1 METSHQLKVQSHI
14 LRLLGDQLIG
24 HDRLAVFELVK
35 NSYDADASEVLVTL
49 NLKEP
54 KPNVTIEDNGTG
66 MSLDTLV
73 NAWLEVGT
81 DSKRSNAGKKRSV
94 LFNRKPLGEK
104 GVGRLAVQKLG
115 QTLKL
120 ITRQAGG
127 SEYEFIINWGNLIS
141 SSKYLDEKLQ
151 VKIQE
156 NEKPQHFKSSHGT
169 YIEISDLHNPDWS
182 RRDIRDLYRLVKSLS
197 NPLSSAD
204 SFDVE
209 LRLPGREDDIADLPD
224 VGDML
229 ENAMW
234 KFSFRINE
242 EGIFKYA
249 YFFKPPRFKSLKS
262 DFKRF
267 TGKLP
272 LIQEDKDDLSSKAV
286 QKREKNIFLTKEDL
300 EGIGPITGRI
310 YAFQQSS
317 AMLKLIG
324 NSQQLKNWLTLQS
337 GVRVYRDQIRVFN
350 YGEPGDDWLRLNTR
364 RINTP
369 GGKFGTNSVVSY
381 INLALEESGDL
392 KEKTNREGFDEN
404 DGYKLLRRI
413 ILSVFERFEFQHAND
428 RKAVDIA
435 IKGEEKIEPLDEAIE
450 KIKKTAAKYKIQDEV
465 APALLSIKQELNK
478 YREVMTHSGVAAMN
492 INLAFHEMVHG
503 VDRIVYQLESNV
515 NPTAIQKTVSHLRS
529 LLATFKPLLK
539 RERNKSLPAEEL
551 TKRVL
556 AMHEHRFPRHE
567 IVLSN
572 RTSDSDTTI
581 NFNVKGPIN
590 LIIGALS
597 NIIDNAIYWSRYRK
611 ERDNSEIEAAIL
623 VTSSWDEETKEG
635 IIAVIDNGPG
645 FQLPEESIGKPFA
658 TTKTGG
664 MGLGLYY
671 ARLVMESMQGSLII
685 CPAEELREDLNF
697 SETYDGTAVVLQFKD

>member
-1 METSHQLKVQSHI
+1 MEPSYQLKVQSHI

-35 NSYDADASEVLVTL
+35 NSYDADSSEVSVTL
-49 NLKEP
+49 DLH
-54 KPNVTIEDNGTG
+54 KPVPSITVLDNGSG
-66 MSLDTLV
+66 MSIETLV
-73 NAWLEVGT
+73 NAWLEIGT
-81 DSKRSNAGKKRSV
+81 DSKRSKEGKKRSPE
-94 LFNRKPLGEK
+94 FNRKPLGEK

-115 QTLKL
+115 KTLKL
-120 ITRQAGG
+120 ITKQENG
-127 SEYEFIINWGNLIS
+127 SEYEFTINWDALIN
-141 SSKYLDEKLQ
+141 SSKYLDNKMQ
-151 VKIQE
+151 VQILK
-156 NEKPQHFKSSHGT
+156 NEIPKYFTSSHGT
-169 YIEISDLHNPDWS
+169 FIEITELHNSDWT

-197 NPLSSAD
+197 NPFSTND
-204 SFDVE
+204 SFNVE
-209 LRLPGREDDIADLPD
+209 LNIPGREDDISDLPD

-229 ENAMW
+229 GNALW
-234 KFSFRINE
+234 KFIFRIDKK
-242 EGIFKYA
+242 GTLRYA
-249 YFFKPPRFKSLKS
+249 YIFNPPRFKNLKP

-267 TGKLP
+267 VEKLP
-272 LIQEDKDDLSSKAV
+272 LISEDKDDLANKNSE
-286 QKREKNIFLTKEDL
+286 KRNKNIFLTPDEL

-310 YAFQQSS
+310 YAFLQTSEV
-317 AMLKLIG
+317 LKLMG
-324 NSQQLKNWLTLQS
+324 NSQQLKNWLIAQS

-369 GGKFGTNSVVSY
+369 GGKFGTNSIVSY
-381 INLALEESGDL
+381 INLSLEQSTHL
-392 KEKTNREGFDEN
+392 QEKTNREGFDEN
-404 DGYKLLRRI
+404 DCYKLLRRI
-413 ILSVFERFEFQHAND
+413 TLSIFERFESRH
-428 RKAVDIA
+428 AVDRTAIDVA
-435 IKGEEKIEPLDEAIE
+435 IKGEGTVPPFDQAID
-450 KIKKTAAKYKIQDEV
+450 KIKKTATKHKLQAEIG
-465 APALLSIKQELNK
+465 PALISIKNELDK
-478 YREVMTHSGVAAMN
+478 YREVMTASGVAAMN

-503 VDRIVYQLESNV
+503 VDRIVYQLETNV
-515 NPTAIQKTVSHLRS
+515 NPEAIQKTVTHLRS

-539 RERNKSLPAEEL
+539 KEKTKTLPAEEL

-572 RTSDSDTTI
+572 RTSDGDDGI

-611 ERDNSEIEAAIL
+611 ERDNGKLDAAIL
-623 VTSSWDEETKEG
+623 IISTWDVELKEG

-645 FQLPEESIGKPFA
+645 FQLPEEAIGKPFA

-671 ARLVMESMQGSLII
+671 ARLVMESIQGKLII
-685 CPAEELREDLNF
+685 CPAEELREDLGF
-697 SETYDGTAVVLQFKD
+697 SKNYDGSAVVLQFKD